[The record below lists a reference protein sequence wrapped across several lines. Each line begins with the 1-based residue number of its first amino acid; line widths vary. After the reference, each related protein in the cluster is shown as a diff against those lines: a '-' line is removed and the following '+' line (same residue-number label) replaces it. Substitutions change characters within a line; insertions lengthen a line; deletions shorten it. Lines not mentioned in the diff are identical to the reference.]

1 MLNKLDG
8 VVQRV
13 LGDPTVS
20 LSELEKNVSMV
31 LVNSHYSLGHPRPL
45 MPNVVEVGAMHCRPA
60 RPLQDKA
67 LREFIDSSAVPV
79 VLFSLGSTIR
89 SEQMPAT
96 VRDSLVAAF
105 RRLPYRVVWKWEGAA
120 LTNLPPNVM
129 TRPWLSQ
136 QDVLG
141 HKNVRA
147 FVTHGGLLSLQEAVY
162 HNVPVV
168 GLPLMSDQHL
178 NVRQAVTL
186 GLGRQLTVESL
197 SEDAVYDAITAVV
210 EQPAFQERVGQ
221 RSRLLRDQETTPLER
236 AVYWS
241 EHVLRYGGAQHLR
254 SVAADMPLHQY
265 LLVDVAAVL
274 LVAVVVVVVLLWW
287 GLRAAARCLVRGLKK
302 AARKLLITL
311 RLHAKMQ

>member
-1 MLNKLDG
+1 MLNKVES

-67 LREFIDSSAVPV
+67 LREFLDSSPVPV

-89 SEQMPAT
+89 SEQMPAK

-105 RRLPYRVVWKWEGAA
+105 RRLPYRVVWKWEGAPLA
-120 LTNLPPNVM
+120 NLPPNVM
-129 TRPWLSQ
+129 TRAWLSQ

-197 SEDAVYDAITAVV
+197 SEDTVYDAISSVV
-210 EQPAFQERVGQ
+210 EETGYQQRVEQ
-221 RSRLLRDQETTPLER
+221 RSRLLQDQETTPLER

-241 EHVLRYGGAQHLR
+241 EHVLRYGGAEHLR

-265 LLVDVAAVL
+265 MLLDVAAVL
-274 LVAVVVVVVLLWW
+274 LVAAVALMAVVWLA
-287 GLRAAARCLVRGLKK
+287 LRAATRYFVRALKK
-302 AARKLLITL
+302 TAGKLVMAV
-311 RLHAKMQ
+311 RVHAKIQ